1 MLKHAL
7 YLSNYGK
14 AISARALAD
23 LARLAE
29 GSGWDGFFLWDHI
42 LAGRT
47 TRNPMVDPWV
57 ALAAMAVATERI
69 RLGTTITPIARRRP
83 WKLARETVTLDHLSG
98 GRLILGVGLGAPD
111 QAEFGAFGEETDR
124 RIRAGKLDEGLDVLT
139 GLWKGGNF
147 SYEGEHYRLDKM
159 YFRPA
164 ALQQPRI
171 PIWVGGYW
179 PNKAPFRRAARFD
192 GVFPLKHNGSL
203 APSDLREIRAFID
216 AQRGEVRPLEI
227 AVQGTTPGDDPAT
240 GAAKLAP
247 FTEAGLTW
255 WLESLYLLRDD
266 FEALRG
272 RIEQGPPHV

>member
-1 MLKHAL
+1 MIHHAL

-29 GSGWDGFFLWDHI
+29 ASGWDGFFLWDHI

-57 ALAAMAVATERI
+57 ALAAMAMATERI
-69 RLGTTITPIARRRP
+69 RIGTMVTPIARRRP

-98 GRLILGVGLGAPD
+98 GRLTLGVGLGIPPE
-111 QAEFGAFGEETDR
+111 AEFEAFGEESDL
-124 RIRAGKLDEGLDVLT
+124 RIRARKLDEGLEILT
-139 GLWKGGNF
+139 GLWKGGKF
-147 SYEGEHYRLDKM
+147 SFEGEFYQLDEM

-179 PNKAPFRRAARFD
+179 PIKAPFRRAARYD
-192 GVFPLKHNGSL
+192 GVFPLKVGGGM
-203 APSDLREIRAFID
+203 APADLVDIRAFIA
-216 AQRGEVRPLEI
+216 AQRGETRPLDI
-227 AVQGTTPGDDPAT
+227 AMYGTTPGDDPAA
-240 GAAKLAP
+240 GSAKLAP
-247 FTEAGLTW
+247 FAAAGLTW

-266 FEALRG
+266 FDALQR
-272 RIEQGPPHV
+272 RIRQGPPRG